1 MSKKYLLGLVFI
13 FILGMIVNSCFL
25 FRQSDLRDIT
35 TNDSVAKST
44 QTILDSDQKESE
56 FQMNNELYS
65 NLYTYVNNPQ
75 LITQSGMFE
84 QEISFVAQ
92 MKGSPMKIDSPEE
105 TLDGEWYISVYLLRN
120 QKKPLYV
127 NVSLIEK
134 EAWPKDGDVLSIS
147 GKPVGYLY
155 AIHENERINVL
166 DIDGTDIKKRTHTIP
181 PITEGTIETMDY
193 KITITDMVVV
203 PDSFDNKALIIYY
216 TFKNKKNSTAISPI
230 RTYFFFTQG
239 KEQLSHTILA
249 DQSDKLDPMALKD
262 EALEPDT
269 ELLYYAALHLIEEK
283 MPVNITV
290 YDDEYNLLSRQ
301 ELSLPEAE

>member
-120 QKKPLYV
+120 QKKPLYL

-134 EAWPKDGDVLSIS
+134 EAWPKDGDILSIS

-193 KITITDMVVV
+193 RITITDRVVV
-203 PDSFDNKALIIYY
+203 PDSFDNKTLIIYY

-230 RTYFFFTQG
+230 RTFF
-239 KEQLSHTILA
+239 
-249 DQSDKLDPMALKD
+249 
-262 EALEPDT
+262 
-269 ELLYYAALHLIEEK
+269 
-283 MPVNITV
+283 
-290 YDDEYNLLSRQ
+290 
-301 ELSLPEAE
+301 SLPKGKSSCHTRF